1 MPDNFNDESKR
12 PFNKEHEIKNVVRVY
27 RPVETTL
34 SVDLTGASVIMRFS
48 FGEDGFV
55 PADLLP
61 KDNLPPKTQVHPQ
74 QMEIYTTKEVAKSL
88 GCSRKK
94 VRKLITDGFLEALP
108 GGPPYRI
115 TKESL
120 DRYLRGQYP
129 RKSPDPSA
137 SDVGSAHVAAPEP
150 FVRKSVQRPLP
161 GITTRPG
168 KPSEVEVQRAVE
180 DMKSW
185 KK

>member
-1 MPDNFNDESKR
+1 MPDDFNNESKR
-12 PFNKEHEIKNVVRVY
+12 PSSKEHEIKNVVRVY
-27 RPVETTL
+27 RPGETTL
-34 SVDLTGASVIMRFS
+34 CVDLTGASVIMRFS
-48 FGEDGFV
+48 LGEEGFV

-61 KDNLPPKTQVHPQ
+61 KDNLPAKTPVHLQ
-74 QMEIYTTKEVAKSL
+74 QTEIYTTKEVAKCL

-108 GGPPYRI
+108 GGPPYKI

-129 RKSPDPSA
+129 RKSPDSSTPG
-137 SDVGSAHVAAPEP
+137 DGGTPVAA
-150 FVRKSVQRPLP
+150 RKASTHRSP
-161 GITTRPG
+161 TRIATHSG
-168 KPSEVEVQRAVE
+168 KPQEAEVQRAVE

-185 KK
+185 ED

>member
-1 MPDNFNDESKR
+1 MPDDFNNESKR
-12 PFNKEHEIKNVVRVY
+12 PSSKEHEIKNVVRVY

-34 SVDLTGASVIMRFS
+34 CVDLTGASVIMRFS
-48 FGEDGFV
+48 LGEEGFV

-61 KDNLPPKTQVHPQ
+61 KDNLPAKTQVHPQ
-74 QMEIYTTKEVAKSL
+74 QTEIYTTKDVAKCL

-108 GGPPYRI
+108 GGPPYKI

-120 DRYLRGQYP
+120 ERYLRGQSP
-129 RKSPDPSA
+129 RKDPDPLSPNAVSA
-137 SDVGSAHVAAPEP
+137 SVVVNKPAC
-150 FVRKSVQRPLP
+150 RPLT
-161 GITTRPG
+161 GIAARPG
-168 KPSEVEVQRAVE
+168 KPQEAEVQRAVE

-185 KK
+185 ED